1 MSLRCPSHPQN
12 VVEFRRQAGAP
23 ALTGEIILFP
33 GTIDAA
39 RAIKANGVSKR
50 RRRWSRSRLGTIALL
65 VTVVLTPRYW
75 LAWAA
80 HFGPLT
86 AIITGGVVGLATLVL
101 WDELLN
107 KNHYSLTAL
116 FIGFIVSAFYIP
128 FMIPTAIMCV
138 LLIWTRSYMK

>member
-1 MSLRCPSHPQN
+1 MAERPPN
-12 VVEFRRQAGAP
+12 VFEFRRPQSEPP
-23 ALTGEIILFP
+23 ARSGEIILFP
-33 GTIDAA
+33 GTMIAT
-39 RAIKANGVSKR
+39 RAIKASDVSKP
-50 RRRWSRSRLGTIALL
+50 RRRWSRARVGAIVLL

-75 LAWAA
+75 LAWAV

-86 AIITGGVVGLATLVL
+86 AIITGGVVGLVTLLL

-116 FIGFIVSAFYIP
+116 FVGFIVSAFYIP